1 MNAFDSVIGYQ
12 QQHSRNPNVFQQIL
26 EKTRPAKGDTIRQI
40 SLFLWRATVPL
51 NMSNNLWYFWSIRFG
66 RKPILRTERHLSVW
80 WILLSRLFVNILSF
94 FFEGLS
100 IGERTLLAFFPKFY
114 SIKSLI
120 DCNQCSAEST
130 PRLCRTFVKLELELT
145 EQKTYFSRLPPQM
158 INVRRMLAV

>member
-12 QQHSRNPNVFQQIL
+12 QQHSRNPNVFQQML
-26 EKTRPAKGDTIRQI
+26 EKQDLPRVIPSDKLVCSYDGPLCPSTCQI
-40 SLFLWRATVPL
+40 IY
-51 NMSNNLWYFWSIRFG
+51 NIFG
-66 RKPILRTERHLSVW
+66 RLDSAGNQFYALRGTFQCGESYCPDYL
-80 WILLSRLFVNILSF
+80 WIFWASF
-94 FFEGLS
+94 LEGLS

-130 PRLCRTFVKLELELT
+130 PRLCRTFVKLELELN
-145 EQKTYFSRLPPQM
+145 EQKTNFSRLPPM